1 MKKKVHSILAAATII
16 VVIYSSLA
24 RAESVTVKYRGD
36 VDLAPFQCT
45 AVTRSSFVHR
55 VCYDEANQYMLIQL
69 GPTYYHYCGID
80 HGTVSALLTAESVGQ
95 FYNASIKGRFDCRLT
110 PPPKY

>member
-1 MKKKVHSILAAATII
+1 MIRLFI
-16 VVIYSSLA
+16 VAIFVPFSSNA
-24 RAESVTVKYRGD
+24 IAESVVVKYRGE

-45 AVTRSSFVHR
+45 TVNRSSFVNR
-55 VCYDEANQYMLIQL
+55 VCYDEGNQYMLIQL

-80 HGTVSALLTAESVGQ
+80 HATVSALLNAESVGR
-95 FYNASIKGRFDCRLT
+95 FYNASIKGRFDCRVT